1 MRHLLPLL
9 RLYRRENR
17 IRRID
22 YVPRGTYLREKISP
36 FVSFWNIYS
45 LSSLSFSILNCRYEI
60 LIDDLIRL
68 KDNLFFISILFWRVG
83 IFLRNVKKNFSFLFK
98 QFELKINQISSF
110 FVVDAR
116 FNLFERKF

>member
-1 MRHLLPLL
+1 MERIYAKKFLPLFL
-9 RLYRRENR
+9 SGIL
-17 IRRID
+17 
-22 YVPRGTYLREKISP
+22 
-36 FVSFWNIYS
+36 YS